1 MARKPKQTRRGRAPA
16 YSDYRRL
23 SPAENEREGFS
34 RKARRYVLKSV
45 RKITGRTPTVSAR
58 HHETLRTRQEYGF
71 AKPEIATEARKH
83 GALSYKTGAA
93 RETAAKVSEGAFKK
107 KINRKIQEAAQSGAS
122 IPEYS
127 GPGIKKGMSFKAR
140 PWHAREIEDLRARKL
155 NNEDLSQAEFSM
167 LMDYAQWSK
176 DPMRDILRQSPGSF
190 NPRNTPD
197 E

>member
-1 MARKPKQTRRGRAPA
+1 MARKPKHPRRGRAPH

-23 SPAENEREGFS
+23 SPHENEREGFT

-45 RKITGRTPTVSAR
+45 GKLTKRTPTISAR
-58 HHETLRTRQEYGF
+58 QHETLRTRQEYGF

-93 RETAAKVSEGAFKK
+93 RETAAKTSEGAFKK
-107 KINRKIQEAAQSGAS
+107 KINKKIQEAARSGAS

-127 GPGIKKGMSFKAR
+127 GPGIKKGISFRAR
-140 PWHAREIEDLRARKL
+140 SWHAREIEDLRARKL
-155 NNEDLSQAEFSM
+155 NNEELTQPDFSM

-176 DPMRDILRQSPGSF
+176 DPLRDLLRQSPGSF
-190 NPRNTPD
+190 NPRITPD